1 MTKPEEAELFE
12 FLARQAKLREWL
24 NAKLAEDTKV
34 LMQALD
40 IDQLRKAQGRAQ
52 FASTLLSLMDAAKK

>member
-52 FASTLLSLMDAAKK
+52 FASTMLSLMDAAKK